1 MGSFVNAMT
10 SLALKI
16 KATCVE
22 VRKVFAVQTLNQDLI
37 TDVADCCPPIY
48 PPFCL
53 LFVLKII
60 SVYLH
65 TSCLGGEGTDGRTY

>member
-1 MGSFVNAMT
+1 M
-10 SLALKI
+10 L
-16 KATCVE
+16 
-22 VRKVFAVQTLNQDLI
+22 TLNQDLI

-65 TSCLGGEGTDGRTY
+65 TSCLGGEGREEWTDGGRTDG